1 MNNHID
7 DGDDTPPPHQ
17 FSPIGLVQDPALY
30 PPTDVQTVSIGAGRP
45 PVPAKLVQKIE
56 SGVFVEMAELLPE
69 RLGVLCTDDDAKQ
82 RPKKRSLSIL
92 EWLQC
97 YAVYV
102 AVVTNNLPE
111 RIPDLMGYQ
120 SLVIEAYTEYKNDCW
135 IGYDR
140 RFRQQAALH
149 PHRPW
154 STVDSTL
161 WTLAFAG
168 QAKTSRC
175 KHCFS
180 MAHQSNDCDL
190 APEPSAKPYQYSQ
203 RRQIC
208 FRWNETLTPTCSYP
222 NCKYQHI
229 CYICAH
235 DPGITNVSHKAIHC
249 PQHTSQPSIK
259 PLFPPAGSPRLP
271 VTCRI

>member
-17 FSPIGLVQDPALY
+17 FSPIGLVQDPALH

-102 AVVTNNLPE
+102 AVVTNKQPE

-140 RFRQQAALH
+140 RF
-149 PHRPW
+149 
-154 STVDSTL
+154 
-161 WTLAFAG
+161 
-168 QAKTSRC
+168 
-175 KHCFS
+175 
-180 MAHQSNDCDL
+180 
-190 APEPSAKPYQYSQ
+190 
-203 RRQIC
+203 
-208 FRWNETLTPTCSYP
+208 
-222 NCKYQHI
+222 
-229 CYICAH
+229 
-235 DPGITNVSHKAIHC
+235 
-249 PQHTSQPSIK
+249 
-259 PLFPPAGSPRLP
+259 
-271 VTCRI
+271 